1 MQTNVIQP
9 SFCPLAFFFSWVFFH
24 RERKEGKKVTARLAV
39 SNFFP
44 LPSLLIPSV
53 FLPLSPPLCSLCCLS
68 LGFLLLFSSPWSL
81 SIPPAC
87 LSSSLPPTP
96 PLYLSS
102 PLLFLPAL
110 SLSLWEISLKHVVTS
125 TCPQGW
131 KISPGHLSNLFG
143 KLFQASLP
151 SLYPLPHHLTSISP
165 SPLTIWFMTYQKNRL
180 SILPGLKHCIRKRN
194 AD

>member
-9 SFCPLAFFFSWVFFH
+9 SFCPLAFFFLSLLPQ
-24 RERKEGKKVTARLAV
+24 RKERGKKSY

-68 LGFLLLFSSPWSL
+68 LGFLLLF
-81 SIPPAC
+81 PPLGLC
-87 LSSSLPPTP
+87 LFLQPVSLPVSLQHP
-96 PLYLSS
+96 PFTS

>member
-9 SFCPLAFFFSWVFFH
+9 SFCPLAFFFLSLLSQ
-24 RERKEGKKVTARLAV
+24 RKERGKKSYSKISRVQL
-39 SNFFP
+39 FFP
-44 LPSLLIPSV
+44 SPLCWSQCLSPS
-53 FLPLSPPLCSLCCLS
+53 LSPPLCSLCCLS

-96 PLYLSS
+96 PFTS

-151 SLYPLPHHLTSISP
+151 SLYPLPPSSYLHLPLTSYYLIHYIPEKQPCFYSAWVKA
-165 SPLTIWFMTYQKNRL
+165 LY
-180 SILPGLKHCIRKRN
+180 
-194 AD
+194 

>member
-96 PLYLSS
+96 PPPFTS

-110 SLSLWEISLKHVVTS
+110 SLSFWEISLKHVVTS

-151 SLYPLPHHLTSISP
+151 SLYPLPPSSYLHLPLTSYYLIHDIPEKQTFYSAWVKA
-165 SPLTIWFMTYQKNRL
+165 LY
-180 SILPGLKHCIRKRN
+180 
-194 AD
+194 

>member
-9 SFCPLAFFFSWVFFH
+9 SFCPLAFFFLSLLSQ
-24 RERKEGKKVTARLAV
+24 RKERGKKSYSKISRVQL
-39 SNFFP
+39 FFP
-44 LPSLLIPSV
+44 SPLCWSQVSFSLSLASSLLSLLSV
-53 FLPLSPPLCSLCCLS
+53 SRFLITFFLPLVSVY
-68 LGFLLLFSSPWSL
+68 
-81 SIPPAC
+81 
-87 LSSSLPPTP
+87 SSSLSLFQSPSNT

-151 SLYPLPHHLTSISP
+151 SLYPLPPSSYLHLPLTSYYLIHYIPEKQPCFYSAWVKA
-165 SPLTIWFMTYQKNRL
+165 LY
-180 SILPGLKHCIRKRN
+180 
-194 AD
+194 

>member
-9 SFCPLAFFFSWVFFH
+9 SFCPLAFFFLSLLPQ
-24 RERKEGKKVTARLAV
+24 RKERGKKSYSKISRVQL
-39 SNFFP
+39 FP
-44 LPSLLIPSV
+44 PPLSADPKCLSPSLASSLLSLLSVSRFLITF
-53 FLPLSPPLCSLCCLS
+53 FLPLVSVY
-68 LGFLLLFSSPWSL
+68 
-81 SIPPAC
+81 
-87 LSSSLPPTP
+87 SSSLSLFQSPSNTP
-96 PLYLSS
+96 PFTS